1 MSFKLKP
8 VEVDRLLKKE
18 NYREFMKAFL
28 QLREEAG
35 KPLSYAGLSRQL
47 GIKSRSYPR
56 DIMMGQKRMTP
67 VLLPKF
73 ISVFGLDANL
83 KTYFID
89 LVEKEEP
96 GCRVSGR
103 SLFEIEK
110 SAERFKSRV
119 RSESPTIRTEDVYMT
134 AEMPRVYAALGSVD
148 KGASFIEITKRTAMD
163 EVRLKLILD
172 KMVEVGLV
180 LKKEKRYFA
189 LQIHLQMKEL
199 KTDQMFKQYFIKV
212 ANDVIYEAQKKMN
225 SDDKLFF
232 SSAFSVSAERMPD
245 LKKDLRQLLSQYVE
259 ASEKSEG
266 DKVVSLLCAL
276 C

>member
-89 LVEKEEP
+89 LVEKDEP

-259 ASEKSEG
+259 ASEKAEG

>member
-8 VEVDRLLKKE
+8 VEVDRLLKRE
-18 NYREFMKAFL
+18 NYRDFMITFM
-28 QLREEAG
+28 QLRSAAG

-67 VLLPKF
+67 ILLPKF
-73 ISVFGLDANL
+73 IAAFGLDSNL
-83 KTYFID
+83 KTYFTD

-103 SLFEIEK
+103 SLTDIVK
-110 SAERFKSRV
+110 SAERFRSRV
-119 RSESPTIRTEDVYMT
+119 RLELPTIRTEDIYMT
-134 AEMPRVYAALGSVD
+134 AEMPRIYAGLGSVE
-148 KGASFIEITKRTAMD
+148 KGASFIEITKRTGLD
-163 EVRLKLILD
+163 EVRLKLILE

-189 LQIHLQMKEL
+189 LQIHLQMKDL

-232 SSAFSVSAERMPD
+232 SSAFSVAAGRMPE
-245 LKKDLRQLLSQYVE
+245 LKKDLRALLSQYVE
-259 ASEKSEG
+259 ASETAEG